1 MKLREHTKRGITL
14 DAEEDVRIVG
24 TDLIPLRSMY
34 RRERI
39 KMFKT
44 MIITYRNK
52 KYEVRTYPDNDGRHW
67 YYHPVTGKVVIVE

>member
-1 MKLREHTKRGITL
+1 MF
-14 DAEEDVRIVG
+14 
-24 TDLIPLRSMY
+24 

-44 MIITYRNK
+44 MIIIYRNK